1 MARALHGRVGFCFRE
16 GLGTTR
22 GARTEST
29 RAPRLVRSGRVVLL
43 VDMAARSV
51 VCMVMVRRVSREY
64 RGRARAVQSVV
75 LWRVRLLPLCR
86 VRRARVRAQGSGGAR
101 RCMHVR
107 WGVRLHTH
115 FRSGGIELLHQAHVV
130 PQHAVLRHHC
140 AQPPS
145 PATPWRRRALYASQL
160 ADVWPFRAAATHIA
174 AASWSWSLTRPPA
187 FARPPARPLLPCG
200 GTFEPGRSEQVQKAC
215 HELSKKAL
223 FPWSETSKMTWS
235 SR

>member
-1 MARALHGRVGFCFRE
+1 M
-16 GLGTTR
+16 
-22 GARTEST
+22 
-29 RAPRLVRSGRVVLL
+29 VLL

-174 AASWSWSLTRPPA
+174 AASWSWSFTRPPA

-215 HELSKKAL
+215 HELKVSKNAPNRKGGPGREGERERRRRRRSL
-223 FPWSETSKMTWS
+223 FKLFVFNGYYRGTQGA
-235 SR
+235 RC